1 MYQGRYI
8 IIKVY
13 KPVHN
18 IYKIDQ
24 ILAESN
30 IPVLRLPPYHP
41 ELNPIEKI
49 WALVKNHVAAYSTTF
64 KLDDVRKLAEAKLE
78 AVTVQQWQNI
88 CSHVEKIEVEYMKR
102 EYIVDEVEDLIISIN
117 GEESDES
124 DFFLSSDEEQVEEK
138 EVQGGSSS
146 SNLAD
151 LGCEL
156 WT

>member
-1 MYQGRYI
+1 VINLRSPCLLPCFFDFRSI
-8 IIKVY
+8 IV
-13 KPVHN
+13 
-18 IYKIDQ
+18 
-24 ILAESN
+24 
-30 IPVLRLPPYHP
+30 IPSLQT
-41 ELNPIEKI
+41 K
-49 WALVKNHVAAYSTTF
+49 F
-64 KLDDVRKLAEAKLE
+64 E

-124 DFFLSSDEEQVEEK
+124 DFFLSSDEEQVDEK

-156 WT
+156 LT

>member
-1 MYQGRYI
+1 MWQ
-8 IIKVY
+8 
-13 KPVHN
+13 HTT
-18 IYKIDQ
+18 
-24 ILAESN
+24 
-30 IPVLRLPPYHP
+30 
-41 ELNPIEKI
+41 
-49 WALVKNHVAAYSTTF
+49 TTF
-64 KLDDVRKLAEAKLE
+64 KLDDVRKLAEAKFE

-124 DFFLSSDEEQVEEK
+124 DFFLSDEK

-156 WT
+156 LT

>member
-1 MYQGRYI
+1 VSVQASPTSAWKKADMQKWLMERGIFFEQKCTKAELYG
-8 IIKVY
+8 IIKVH
-13 KPVHN
+13 KPVHK

-41 ELNPIEKI
+41 
-49 WALVKNHVAAYSTTF
+49 
-64 KLDDVRKLAEAKLE
+64 
-78 AVTVQQWQNI
+78 
-88 CSHVEKIEVEYMKR
+88 KIEVEYMKR

-124 DFFLSSDEEQVEEK
+124 DFFLSSDEEQVDEK

-156 WT
+156 LT